1 MTDQKKAPE
10 FVQPNTRA
18 NDEIIRFKGTNK
30 LLVSGALNILYSTAL

>member
-1 MTDQKKAPE
+1 MKVKNEAPE
-10 FVQPNTRA
+10 LALPNTRA